1 MVYII
6 IYVYIDKYGG
16 VFHTHAQENKRSY
29 YEIHITI
36 TLKELQADKD
46 EVQN

>member
-1 MVYII
+1 MVFYAN
-6 IYVYIDKYGG
+6 IDKYSG

-36 TLKELQADKD
+36 TLQVDKD